1 MKKSIKYL
9 SLLLILFSLIA
20 ISCSKDDDDPA
31 NQSAKTTKEYLTAGN
46 WKTTAM
52 TISPGISFGGV
63 TITDFFAQFPAC
75 TKDDLVLFNSNGT
88 ITDDEG
94 PTKCDPNDPQTTT
107 EGSWSL
113 NSDNTILTITYPGEP
128 AMSLTISTINDTT
141 LTGTYTLV
149 EDLGNGLLTYT
160 ISVTMVRV

>member
-1 MKKSIKYL
+1 MKKSFKYL
-9 SLLLILFSLIA
+9 SVLLIVFSFVA
-20 ISCSKDDDDPA
+20 SSCNKDDDSD
-31 NQSAKTTKEYLTAGN
+31 NQPTKSTKEYLTAGN

-63 TITDFFAQFPAC
+63 TITDFFAQTPAC
-75 TKDDLVLFNSNGT
+75 SKDDLILFNSNGT

-113 NSDNTILTITYPGEP
+113 NSDNTILTISYPGED
-128 AMSLTISTINDTT
+128 AISLTITGISDTN
-141 LTGTYTLV
+141 LTGTYTMIEDFGGGLV
-149 EDLGNGLLTYT
+149 TYT
-160 ISVTMVRV
+160 ITISMVRA